1 MRAAGDEFGNSSAAG
16 QDWLLV
22 TGEINAK
29 IKSQKSKLWSCRCAA
44 TTSLIL
50 HFDI

>member
-1 MRAAGDEFGNSSAAG
+1 MFFGRSTEKLLSEG
-16 QDWLLV
+16 Q
-22 TGEINAK
+22 ENAK
-29 IKSQKSKLWSCRCAA
+29 IKNKKSKLWSCRKAA